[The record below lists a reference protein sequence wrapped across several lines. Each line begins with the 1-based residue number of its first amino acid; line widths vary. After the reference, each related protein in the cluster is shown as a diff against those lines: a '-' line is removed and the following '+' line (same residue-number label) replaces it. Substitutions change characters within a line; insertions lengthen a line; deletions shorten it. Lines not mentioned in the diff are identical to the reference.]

1 MLYLGRI
8 LADFK
13 DLLIIFVVGLAIGY
27 FLRGTQA
34 SAKTYSN
41 EETWEFVR
49 DERGRT
55 LGVKVHRTAEE
66 EG

>member
-1 MLYLGRI
+1 M
-8 LADFK
+8 ADFK
-13 DLLIIFVVGLAIGY
+13 DLILIFFAGLAIGY
-27 FLRGTQA
+27 LLRGTQA

-55 LGVKVHRTAEE
+55 LGVKVHRSAEE
-66 EG
+66 S

>member
-1 MLYLGRI
+1 V
-8 LADFK
+8 ADFK
-13 DLLIIFVVGLAIGY
+13 DLIVVFFAGLAIGY

-41 EETWEFVR
+41 EEVWEFVR

-55 LGVKVHRTAEE
+55 LGLKVHRKAE
-66 EG
+66 G